1 LKQHLGQPL
10 QDKRPRRPFSVTLLA
25 VGVLTIAGI
34 HLIRLLQAIQ
44 NWGFLAELP
53 GVSPLYLALTG
64 LFWAAAGFPLGLA
77 LLLGLPAAP
86 AAARLMAAVYT
97 IYYWSNRLFAAY
109 RAGSFQTP
117 GFAWGFAAIL
127 TVLSLVLVFWILSRP
142 KAQAFFRRH
151 R

>member
-1 LKQHLGQPL
+1 LKHHPGQSSRE
-10 QDKRPRRPFSVTLLA
+10 KCPRRPISVTMLA

-44 NWGFLAELP
+44 NWAFLAELP

-64 LFWAAAGFPLGLA
+64 FFWAAAGFPLGLA
-77 LLLGLPAAP
+77 LLLGIPAAP

-109 RAGSFQTP
+109 TAGRFPSP
-117 GFAWGFAAIL
+117 GFAWGFALLL
-127 TVLSLVLVFWILSRP
+127 TVLFLGLVLWILSRP
-142 KAQAFFRRH
+142 GVKAYFRRD

>member
-1 LKQHLGQPL
+1 M
-10 QDKRPRRPFSVTLLA
+10 LA

-64 LFWAAAGFPLGLA
+64 FFWATAGFPLGLA
-77 LLLGLPAAP
+77 LLLGLPGAP
-86 AAARLMAAVYT
+86 AATRLMAAVYT
-97 IYYWSNRLFAAY
+97 IYYWSNHLFAALLS
-109 RAGSFQTP
+109 GSFQAS
-117 GFAWGFAAIL
+117 GFAWGFAALL
-127 TVLSLVLVFWILSRP
+127 TVLSLGLVLWILSRP
-142 KAQAFFRRH
+142 RVKAYFRRN

>member
-1 LKQHLGQPL
+1 LKQHLGQPY
-10 QDKRPRRPFSVTLLA
+10 QEKRSRRPFSVTLLA
-25 VGVLTIAGI
+25 VGVLTITGI

-44 NWGFLAELP
+44 NWEFLAELP

-64 LFWAAAGFPLGLA
+64 FFWAAVGFPLGLA
-77 LLLGLPAAP
+77 LLLGSPAAP

-109 RAGSFQTP
+109 RAGGFQAS

-127 TVLSLVLVFWILSRP
+127 TVLSLVWVLWILSRP
-142 KAQAFFRRH
+142 LVQAYFRRH

>member
-1 LKQHLGQPL
+1 MKQHQGQSL
-10 QDKRPRRPFSVTLLA
+10 QEVRPRRPFSVTMLA

-64 LFWAAAGFPLGLA
+64 FFWAAAGIPLGLA

-86 AAARLMAAVYT
+86 AVARLMAAVYT

-109 RAGSFQTP
+109 TAGSFQAS
-117 GFAWGFAAIL
+117 GFAWGFAALL
-127 TVLSLVLVFWILSRP
+127 TVLFLGWVLWILSRP
-142 KAQAFFRRH
+142 RIKAYFRRN
-151 R
+151 